1 VTPARESLPRV
12 TSRGL
17 RAGLRLRLAVIRY
30 VLRRLGPPLLAAAA
44 YTLAAAWLYWWDVRR
59 SGGPGDFGGAVYAIY
74 TQIFFEPT
82 AELPPGWLGRLVLW
96 VTPLA
101 GVFLVAEGLVKVG
114 ASLFDLA
121 ARREVWVKL
130 MSDQMRGHVVV
141 CGLGQVGFRIVQ
153 ELRELG
159 EDVACV
165 EHDGRDS
172 FLDEVQAMGV
182 PVHLGDARRDDVLR
196 AAGIERARVV
206 ICATG
211 DDLANLEVALDVKR
225 ISPGT
230 RVLMRMFDQRLAAK
244 VGGVLDLDQS
254 FSTSALAAPLVAL
267 QATQPEVLSAYRVGT
282 AVRVTAAL
290 PVGGVAAGLTV
301 ARLEADCGCRVVA
314 RNDSTAGLGA
324 VERLSAGDRLVVDVP
339 VSGLPALRARLGSA
353 PA

>member
-1 VTPARESLPRV
+1 M
-12 TSRGL
+12 
-17 RAGLRLRLAVIRY
+17 AVIRY

-44 YTLAAAWLYWWDVRR
+44 YTVAAAGIYWWDLRR
-59 SGGPGDFGGAVYAIY
+59 TGLETDFGGALYAIY
-74 TQIFFEPT
+74 TQLFFEPT
-82 AELPPGWLGRLVLW
+82 APLPRSLLGRAVLW
-96 VTPLA
+96 ITPLA
-101 GVFLVAEGLVKVG
+101 GVFLVAEGLLKVG

-130 MSDQMRGHVVV
+130 MTEQMRGHVVV

-153 ELRELG
+153 ELHELG
-159 EDVACV
+159 EEVACV

-172 FLDEVQAMGV
+172 YLDEVQALGM
-182 PVHLGDARRDDVLR
+182 PVHVGDARRDDVLL
-196 AAGIERARVV
+196 AAGVERARAV

-211 DDLANLEVALDVKR
+211 DDLANLEIALDVKR

-244 VGGVLDLDQS
+244 VGNVLALDQS

-267 QATQPEVLSAYRVGT
+267 QATRPEVLSAYRVGA

-290 PVGGVAAGLTV
+290 DVGGAAAGLTV

-314 RNDSTAGLGA
+314 RNESAAVLNA
-324 VERLSAGDRLVVDVP
+324 VEKLGAGDRLVVDVP
-339 VSGLPALRARLGSA
+339 VSGLRALRERLGAASS
-353 PA
+353 